1 MKPSKELIQQAIAK
15 GIVETAVIQS
25 ATGSNDPGQQGDVIP
40 VEYWITYQN
49 EKHLNINPYT
59 LVVGTCVDGSLLLA
73 KNGVK
78 WAKVLS
84 TPSGSRGLQP
94 DDAVRGSRVMINAI
108 IDLMIELG
116 LAEERFRKNYRG
128 ATGLTWM
135 PEHAPAPLQ
144 WGVHSS
150 NMHHPEVFMAKARV
164 TAEEIKSRNKF
175 TTVVNG
181 HETQVNMMT
190 GQILIDQRAF
200 SFDTIKQLAKIVS
213 PEQPKPPSS

>member
-94 DDAVRGSRVMINAI
+94 DDAVRGSRVMINAV
-108 IDLMIELG
+108 IDLMI
-116 LAEERFRKNYRG
+116 
-128 ATGLTWM
+128 
-135 PEHAPAPLQ
+135 
-144 WGVHSS
+144 
-150 NMHHPEVFMAKARV
+150 
-164 TAEEIKSRNKF
+164 
-175 TTVVNG
+175 
-181 HETQVNMMT
+181 
-190 GQILIDQRAF
+190 
-200 SFDTIKQLAKIVS
+200 
-213 PEQPKPPSS
+213 